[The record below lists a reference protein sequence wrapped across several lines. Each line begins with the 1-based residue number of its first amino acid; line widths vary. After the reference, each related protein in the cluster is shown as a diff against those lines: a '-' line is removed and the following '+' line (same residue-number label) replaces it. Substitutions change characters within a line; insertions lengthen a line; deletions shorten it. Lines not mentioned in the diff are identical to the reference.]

1 MSQQKPANMRQEVED
16 AFFFDELLGSSA
28 IVGNPKSGVDQHWD
42 QLVLS
47 MGKESFNTQKSS
59 CGRWVIPLHM

>member
-1 MSQQKPANMRQEVED
+1 MCPNKNRQTCVKKLRV
-16 AFFFDELLGSSA
+16 FFFDELLGSSA

-47 MGKESFNTQKSS
+47 MGKESFNTQKSA
-59 CGRWVIPLHM
+59 VIGG